1 MWPVEP
7 PSSPYAFNPEAAE
20 PEEDLVGLGGGLDP
34 GTLLRAYRQG
44 LFPMGVG
51 DDGDQP
57 LGWWSPDPRGVLLP
71 GGLRVTRSLR
81 KSMRHFEIRIDT
93 AFEEVVAACADPQ
106 RHGAWITDEIA
117 AAYERLHELG
127 WAHSVEAW
135 QGEQLVGGL
144 YGVGIG
150 GLFAGESMFHRVND
164 ASKAALVGLVDHMQ
178 MQETHG
184 WLIDVQWQTTHL
196 ESLGVIQVS
205 REEYLQIL
213 AQARTGPHRWVSTR
227 TRHTHPDDS

>member
-7 PSSPYAFNPEAAE
+7 PGSPYAFNLEAAE
-20 PEEDLVGLGGGLDP
+20 PEEDLVGLGGALDP
-34 GTLLRAYRQG
+34 GTLLQAYREG

-51 DDGDQP
+51 DDGGKP

-71 GGLRVTRSLR
+71 GGLRATRSLR

-93 AFEEVVAACADPQ
+93 AFEEVVAACADPE

-117 AAYERLHELG
+117 AAYGRLHELG

-135 QGEQLVGGL
+135 QGEHLVGGL

-150 GLFAGESMFHRVND
+150 GLFAGESMFHRSSD
-164 ASKAALVGLVDHMQ
+164 ASKAALVGLVEHMQ
-178 MQETHG
+178 LQEAHG
-184 WLIDVQWQTTHL
+184 WLIDVQWQTPHL

-205 REEYLQIL
+205 RGDYLKVL
-213 AQARTGPHRWVSTR
+213 ARVRTGPHRWVSTR